1 MSLGAEYVTGKVTG
15 LEQHSLDDMITEVT
29 GSSVLQ
35 NLNCAEVSHLDNE
48 YCLDKQYKFLLNHNF
63 FNNILKR

>member
-48 YCLDKQYKFLLNHNF
+48 YCLDKQYITIFSITF
-63 FNNILKR
+63 